1 MKIISLQQRI
11 PIDELIRISSTKHTS
26 PVPTILRPFNSNV
39 KTSGEQLNKTF
50 KSFPKSFHCLDMLH
64 NLSSALGIFKFT

>member
-11 PIDELIRISSTKHTS
+11 PIDEFQDSRES

-50 KSFPKSFHCLDMLH
+50 KSFTKSFHCLDMLH